1 MRMRMI
7 YQVTNPNKTPYM
19 VGHPEGRTEDSDNKD
34 ENEDDI
40 SSN

>member
-1 MRMRMI
+1 MRMI
-7 YQVTNPNKTPYM
+7 YQVTNLNKTPYM
-19 VGHPEGRTEDSDNKD
+19 VGHSEAGHTEDSEDEN